1 MAKDC
6 LSATADIHKETRVS
20 QLEKYTLI
28 QSDPRE
34 VLVLPLSRGKSAAW
48 KWKHTKREKKYI
60 NPVFNFV

>member
-6 LSATADIHKETRVS
+6 LSATADVHKETRVS

-34 VLVLPLSRGKSAAW
+34 VGNTIIQGQECSLEMEA
-48 KWKHTKREKKYI
+48 H
-60 NPVFNFV
+60 